1 MVCLENYLGFR
12 FFTEECHSYLNTLFR
27 HAPDEVKII
36 YKNDATKSK
45 IKYSC
50 HCTLAS
56 KIQSKNCLFFF
67 KLGQRIIW
75 NMQVS
80 IGDDDND

>member
-1 MVCLENYLGFR
+1 MNNSLLAMNNTDWKILGIAHGLSWKLSQFPF
-12 FFTEECHSYLNTLFR
+12 FFTEECHSYLNALFR

-56 KIQSKNCLFFF
+56 KIQSKKNFFF
-67 KLGQRIIW
+67 
-75 NMQVS
+75 
-80 IGDDDND
+80 